1 MWQAGVNRKKK
12 IGILF
17 PGQGT
22 QFVGMGK
29 ELYDAERIVQEVFE
43 EASLCLDINF
53 VQLCFASSEKA
64 LKETINSQT
73 AIFVLSAAIYKL
85 LKEKYSIIPD
95 LVAGHSLGEYTAIHA
110 VGGINFPDALYLL
123 NKRAVIMDRYIKE
136 QNGGMLAILGFSE
149 EKLRIICSQYDQ
161 PENNEHVAEIANY
174 NSSTQIVV
182 SGTVPELECVKGDV
196 EIMRGKGIMLPVEG
210 AFHSRL
216 LREAE
221 NLFSKYLVKVDF
233 KPLQV
238 PLINNIMA
246 QPVLSPVEIK
256 LSLVRQTSSH
266 IYWWQSMQ
274 FFKEMDII
282 IEVGPNDKF
291 AKMLRREW
299 PDKKIFSINNNQD
312 IVKLFE
318 ALNAP
323 DEDGN

>member
-1 MWQAGVNRKKK
+1 
-12 IGILF
+12 
-17 PGQGT
+17 
-22 QFVGMGK
+22 
-29 ELYDAERIVQEVFE
+29 
-43 EASLCLDINF
+43 
-53 VQLCFASSEKA
+53 
-64 LKETINSQT
+64 
-73 AIFVLSAAIYKL
+73 
-85 LKEKYSIIPD
+85 
-95 LVAGHSLGEYTAIHA
+95 
-110 VGGINFPDALYLL
+110 
-123 NKRAVIMDRYIKE
+123 
-136 QNGGMLAILGFSE
+136 
-149 EKLRIICSQYDQ
+149 LRIICANYDQ

-174 NSSTQIVV
+174 NSSTQVVV
-182 SGTVPELECVKGDV
+182 SGTVPELECVKSDV
-196 EIMRGKGIMLPVEG
+196 EIMRGKCVMLPVEG

-233 KPLQV
+233 RPLQV

-246 QPVLSPVEIK
+246 QPIQSSVEIK

-312 IVKLFE
+312 IVALFD
-318 ALNAP
+318 ALNDA
-323 DEDGN
+323 DN

>member
-1 MWQAGVNRKKK
+1 MRYVPGEVKKK
-12 IGILF
+12 IGMIF

-29 ELYDAERIVQEVFE
+29 ELYDQERIVQEIFE

-53 VQLCFASSEKA
+53 VQMCFASSEKI

-73 AIFVLSAAIYKL
+73 AIFVVSAAIYKL
-85 LKEKYSIIPD
+85 LREKYGIVPD
-95 LVAGHSLGEYTAIHA
+95 LVAGHSLGEYSAIHA
-110 VGGINFPDALYLL
+110 VGGLNFPDTLYLL
-123 NKRAVIMDRYIKE
+123 NKRAAIMDRYIKE
-136 QNGGMLAILGFSE
+136 QNGSMLAVLGFSE
-149 EKLRIICSQYDQ
+149 EKLRIICAQYDQ

-174 NSSTQIVV
+174 NSSSQIVV
-182 SGTVPELECVKGDV
+182 SGTTVELQHVKSDV
-196 EIMRGKGIMLPVEG
+196 EIMRGKAVMLPVEG

-233 KPLQV
+233 KPLEI

-246 QPVLSPVEIK
+246 QKIQTPVEIK

-274 FFKEMDII
+274 YFKDMDII

-299 PDKKIFSINNNQD
+299 PDKQIFSINSTQD
-312 IVKLFE
+312 IVRLLD
-318 ALNAP
+318 ALN
-323 DEDGN
+323 N

>member
-1 MWQAGVNRKKK
+1 MRYISGENKKK

-22 QFVGMGK
+22 QYVGMGK
-29 ELYDAERIVQEVFE
+29 DLYDHERIVQEIFE

-53 VQLCFASSEKA
+53 VQLCFASSEKI

-73 AIFVLSAAIYKL
+73 AIFVVSAAIYKL
-85 LKEKYSIIPD
+85 LNEKYGIVPD
-95 LVAGHSLGEYTAIHA
+95 LVAGHSLGEYSAIHA
-110 VGGINFPDALYLL
+110 VGGLNFPDTLYLL
-123 NKRAVIMDRYIKE
+123 NKRAAIMDKYIKE
-136 QNGGMLAILGFSE
+136 QNGTMLAVLGFAE
-149 EKLRIICSQYDQ
+149 EKLRIICAQYDQ

-174 NSSTQIVV
+174 NSSSQLVV
-182 SGTVPELECVKGDV
+182 SGTVEELGHIKSDV
-196 EIMRGKGIMLPVEG
+196 EIMRGKAIMLPVEG

-221 NLFSKYLVKVDF
+221 TLFSKYLVKVDF
-233 KPLQV
+233 KPLTV
-238 PLINNIMA
+238 PLVNNIMA
-246 QPVLSPVEIK
+246 QKIQTPVEIK

-274 FFKEMDII
+274 FFQDMDII

-299 PDKKIFSINNNQD
+299 PDKKIFSINSTQD
-312 IVKLFE
+312 IIQLMDE
-318 ALNAP
+318 LNS
-323 DEDGN
+323 

>member
-1 MWQAGVNRKKK
+1 MRYISGENKKK

-29 ELYDAERIVQEVFE
+29 DLYDHERIVQEIFE

-53 VQLCFASSEKA
+53 VQLCFASSEKI

-73 AIFVLSAAIYKL
+73 AIFVVSAAIYKL
-85 LKEKYSIIPD
+85 LNQKYGIVPD
-95 LVAGHSLGEYTAIHA
+95 LVAGHSLGEYSAIHA
-110 VGGINFPDALYLL
+110 VGGLNFPDTLYLL
-123 NKRAVIMDRYIKE
+123 NKRAAIMDKYIKE
-136 QNGGMLAILGFSE
+136 QDGKMLAVLGFSE
-149 EKLRIICSQYDQ
+149 EKLRIICAQYDQ

-174 NSSTQIVV
+174 NSSSQLVV
-182 SGTVPELECVKGDV
+182 SGTAEELEHIKSDV
-196 EIMRGKGIMLPVEG
+196 EIMRGKAVMLPVEG

-221 NLFSKYLVKVDF
+221 TLFSKYLVKVDF
-233 KPLQV
+233 KPLTV
-238 PLINNIMA
+238 PLVNNIMA
-246 QPVLSPVEIK
+246 QKIQTPVEIK

-274 FFKEMDII
+274 FFQDMDII

-299 PDKKIFSINNNQD
+299 PDKKIFSINSTQD
-312 IVKLFE
+312 IIELMDE
-318 ALNAP
+318 LNS
-323 DEDGN
+323 

>member
-1 MWQAGVNRKKK
+1 MRYISGENKKK

-22 QFVGMGK
+22 QYVGMGK
-29 ELYDAERIVQEVFE
+29 DLYDHERIVQEIFE

-53 VQLCFASSEKA
+53 VQLCFASSEKI

-73 AIFVLSAAIYKL
+73 AIFVVSAAIYKL
-85 LKEKYSIIPD
+85 LNEKYGIVPD
-95 LVAGHSLGEYTAIHA
+95 LVAGHSLGEYSAIHA
-110 VGGINFPDALYLL
+110 VGGLNFPDTLYLL
-123 NKRAVIMDRYIKE
+123 NKRAAIMDKYIKE
-136 QNGGMLAILGFSE
+136 QNGTMLAVLGFAE
-149 EKLRIICSQYDQ
+149 EKLRIICAQYDQ

-174 NSSTQIVV
+174 NSSSQLVV
-182 SGTVPELECVKGDV
+182 SGTAEELGHIKSDV
-196 EIMRGKGIMLPVEG
+196 EIMRGKAIMLPVEG

-221 NLFSKYLVKVDF
+221 TLFSKYLVKVDF
-233 KPLQV
+233 KPLTV
-238 PLINNIMA
+238 PLVNNIMA
-246 QPVLSPVEIK
+246 QKIQTPVEIK

-274 FFKEMDII
+274 FFQDMDII

-299 PDKKIFSINNNQD
+299 PDKKIFSINSTQD
-312 IVKLFE
+312 IIQLMDE
-318 ALNAP
+318 LNS
-323 DEDGN
+323 

>member
-1 MWQAGVNRKKK
+1 MLLAGAKRKKK

-29 ELYDAERIVQEVFE
+29 DLYDSERIIQEVFE

-53 VQLCFASSEKA
+53 VQLCFASSEKT
-64 LKETINSQT
+64 LKETINSQN
-73 AIFVLSAAIYKL
+73 AIFVLSAAIFKL
-85 LKEKYSIIPD
+85 LHEKYKITPD

-110 VGGINFPDALYLL
+110 AGGINFPDALYLL

-149 EKLRIICSQYDQ
+149 EKLRIICAQYDQ

-174 NSSTQIVV
+174 NSSTQVVV
-182 SGTVPELECVKGDV
+182 SGSIPELENVKSDV
-196 EIMRGKGIMLPVEG
+196 EIMRGKAIMIPVEG

-233 KPLQV
+233 KPLQI

-246 QPVLSPVEIK
+246 QPVQSPVEIK

-274 FFKEMDII
+274 YFKDMDII

-291 AKMLRREW
+291 AKMLLREW
-299 PDKKIFSINNNQD
+299 PDKKIFSVNNNQD
-312 IVKLFE
+312 IVKLIA
-318 ALNAP
+318 ALNAD
-323 DEDGN
+323 DEEQN